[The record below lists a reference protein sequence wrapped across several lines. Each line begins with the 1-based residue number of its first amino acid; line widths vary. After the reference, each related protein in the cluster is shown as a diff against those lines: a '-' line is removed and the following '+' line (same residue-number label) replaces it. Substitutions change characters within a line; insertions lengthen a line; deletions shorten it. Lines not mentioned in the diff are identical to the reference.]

1 MTVRSMQS
9 GGKDCKT
16 TALSP
21 VIILSSSMLFSR
33 RGLTAGFT
41 RKGQKPDYYLKA
53 RPSAPCRVQA
63 LLGALLQLRL

>member
-33 RGLTAGFT
+33 RGLTATLPARGECRLMLEG
-41 RKGQKPDYYLKA
+41 RKNFG
-53 RPSAPCRVQA
+53 RR
-63 LLGALLQLRL
+63 